1 MKILVTGHA
10 GFLGS
15 HLCDALLKDGHAV
28 VGVDSL
34 IGGDLKNV
42 PKGVDS
48 HIGDCG
54 DADLMDFLTKDIDVI
69 YHLACTPHEG
79 LSVFS
84 PITVTDSVFAS
95 SVVIGAVASR
105 NKVKR
110 VVFASS
116 MARYGAQNAP
126 FSEDMAPKPVDPYG
140 IAKVASEDVLKALG
154 ETHGFQ
160 VNIAVPHNIYGA
172 RQKYDDPFRNVI
184 GIMMNKLLH
193 GEAPIIYGDGLQVRC
208 FSYVHDIIP
217 CLLKLGLDESIH
229 GVTVNIGPDQGEITI
244 KDLAYKII
252 SISGVD
258 CDPVF
263 VEDRPR
269 EVKHA
274 TCSAEKSRS
283 LLGFEDKTSL
293 DVGLSDM
300 WSWVKFC
307 GKKPFQY
314 HLPLEIIN
322 EKTPKTWLKRMF

>member
-15 HLCDALLKDGHAV
+15 HLSEALIKEGHSV
-28 VGVDSL
+28 IGIDSL

-42 PKGVDS
+42 PEGVDS

-54 DADLMDFLTKDIDVI
+54 DADLIDFLTRGIDIV

-95 SVVIGAVASR
+95 SVVIGTVAAR

-116 MARYGAQNAP
+116 MARYGAQKAP
-126 FSEDMAPKPVDPYG
+126 FSEDMPTKPIDPYG

-154 ETHGFQ
+154 ETHGFE
-160 VNIAVPHNIYGA
+160 VNIAIPHNIYGP

-184 GIMMNKLLH
+184 GIMMNRILQGK
-193 GEAPIIYGDGLQVRC
+193 EPIVYGDGAQTRC

-217 CLLKLGLDESIH
+217 CLLKLGLDKDIH
-229 GVTVNIGPDQGEITI
+229 GVTVNIGPDTGEITI
-244 KDLAYKII
+244 LDLAYKLLK
-252 SISGVD
+252 ISGSNLA
-258 CDPVF
+258 PRF
-263 VEDRPR
+263 EGDRPR

-274 TCSAEKSRS
+274 TCTADLARS
-283 LLGFEDKTSL
+283 ILGFEDKTSL
-293 DVGLSDM
+293 DQGLADM
-300 WSWVKFC
+300 WSWVKFH
-307 GKKPFQY
+307 GAKPFQY
-314 HLPLEIIN
+314 HLPLEIVN
-322 EKTPKTWLKRMF
+322 EKTPATWSKRLF